1 MSWNRLKPTRPL
13 PPLDGAG
20 AAVTAKPSGQPLPR
34 IDGYE
39 VLAKIGSGG
48 MATVYRARDCQTGA
62 VVALKLLSP
71 EAGASAVVRKRFEQ
85 EFQAARRLD
94 HPNIVRTLDH
104 GRAEAGPYLVMEF
117 VEGES
122 LGDRIQRAGPLPP
135 AEAVR
140 VVVEVAK
147 ALDYAH
153 QQGLIHRDVKPDNI
167 LLTADGR
174 ARLTDFGL
182 VKQLTEDVDLTRPG
196 QGLGTLNFIAPEQ
209 LQNARGIDRRCDVY
223 ALGATL
229 YMAVTGRC
237 PFQGRSH
244 SQVIRK
250 KLTNELSVPRA
261 LMPSLSEDLD
271 RIIRRAM
278 HPDRGQR
285 LATCAEFWHE
295 LTARGGA
302 AGPESLP
309 VPGGPPAQGAF
320 PLLYPMLTDIEPLPQ
335 PAAPDTV
342 LWRLAGAVVAGA
354 LFGAAVAFYRWGI
367 LGM

>member
-1 MSWNRLKPTRPL
+1 MSWNRLKSTRPL
-13 PPLDGAG
+13 APPDGAS
-20 AAVTAKPSGQPLPR
+20 APAVVKSAVRPLPK

-39 VLAKIGSGG
+39 VLEKVGSGG
-48 MATVYRARDCQTGA
+48 MATVYRARTVQTGA
-62 VVALKLLSP
+62 VVAVKILSP
-71 EAGASAVVRKRFEQ
+71 EACANAIVRKRFEQ
-85 EFQAARRLD
+85 EFQAASRLD
-94 HPNIVRTLDH
+94 HPNIVRTLAH
-104 GRAEAGPYLVMEF
+104 GQAEAGPYLVMQF

-122 LGDRIQRAGPLPP
+122 LGDRIQREGPLPQT
-135 AEAVR
+135 EAVR
-140 VVVEVAK
+140 IIVEVAK

-174 ARLTDFGL
+174 ALLTDFGL
-182 VKQLTEDVDLTRPG
+182 VKQLAEDADLTRPG

-237 PFQGRSH
+237 PFMGRSH

-261 LMPSLSEDLD
+261 LMPSLSEELD

-302 AGPESLP
+302 AGPELQPS
-309 VPGGPPAQGAF
+309 PAG
-320 PLLYPMLTDIEPLPQ
+320 
-335 PAAPDTV
+335 
-342 LWRLAGAVVAGA
+342 R
-354 LFGAAVAFYRWGI
+354 RC
-367 LGM
+367 